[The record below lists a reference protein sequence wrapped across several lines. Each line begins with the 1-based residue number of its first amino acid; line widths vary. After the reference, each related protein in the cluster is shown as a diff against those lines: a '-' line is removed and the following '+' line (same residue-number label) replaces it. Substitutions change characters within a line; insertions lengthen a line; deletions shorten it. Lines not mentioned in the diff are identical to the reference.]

1 MDFDVIIIGGSYA
14 GLSAAL
20 ALSRATR
27 SVLIIDA
34 GKPCNRQTPHSHN
47 FLTHDGDK
55 PADIANTAKAEVLK
69 YPTARFLEGKAILA
83 RQIDGGFSIGV
94 ENTGSFTARKILL
107 ATGLKDVLPN
117 IKGLADC
124 WAISAIHCPYCHG
137 YEVKNEKIGL
147 LMNGDHAFE
156 MAKNLHL
163 WNKDLTI
170 LTNGKSQLSAEQT
183 EKLRSKSIIIIEDE
197 VVELLHNNGYL
208 DHVVFKNGEKIA
220 LRAIYVKSD
229 VEQHYNFSEQLGFE
243 LTDFKTIKVDEQ
255 QQSTAKGVYAA
266 GDCATL
272 FRSLSIVTAAGT
284 MAAVVMNKEMISE
297 DF

>member
-20 ALSRATR
+20 TLGRATR
-27 SVLIIDA
+27 NVLVIDA

-55 PADIANTAKAEVLK
+55 PAVIYKAAKAEVLK
-69 YPTARFLEGKAILA
+69 YPTVRFLEGQAISA
-83 RQIDGGFSIGV
+83 KQIDGGFSISL
-94 ENTGSFTARKILL
+94 ENSENFTARKILL
-107 ATGLKDVLPN
+107 ATGLKDVLSD
-117 IKGLADC
+117 IKGLAEC

-147 LMNGDHAFE
+147 LMNGEHAFE
-156 MAKNLHL
+156 MAKTLNH

-183 EKLRSKSIIIIEDE
+183 EKLKSKSITIIEYE
-197 VVELLHNNGYL
+197 VAELLHNNGYL
-208 DHVVFKNGEKIA
+208 KDVVFKNGEKIA
-220 LRAIYVKSD
+220 LKAIYLKSD
-229 VEQHYNFSEQLGFE
+229 VEQHGNFNEQLGFE
-243 LTDFKTIKVDEQ
+243 LTDLKTIKVDEQ

-272 FRSLSIVTAAGT
+272 FRSLSIITAAGT

>member
-20 ALSRATR
+20 TLGRATR
-27 SVLIIDA
+27 NVLVIDA

-55 PADIANTAKAEVLK
+55 PAVIYKAAKAEVLK
-69 YPTARFLEGKAILA
+69 YPTVRFLEGQAISA
-83 RQIDGGFSIGV
+83 KQIDGGFSISL
-94 ENTGSFTARKILL
+94 ENSENFTARKILL
-107 ATGLKDVLPN
+107 ATGLIDVLPD
-117 IKGLADC
+117 IKGLAEC

-147 LMNGDHAFE
+147 LMNGEHAFE
-156 MAKNLHL
+156 MAKTLNH

-183 EKLRSKSIIIIEDE
+183 EKLKSKSITIIEYE
-197 VVELLHNNGYL
+197 VAELLHNNGYL
-208 DHVVFKNGEKIA
+208 EDVVFKNGEKIA
-220 LRAIYVKSD
+220 LKAIYLKSD
-229 VEQHYNFSEQLGFE
+229 VEQHGNFNEQLGFE
-243 LTDFKTIKVDEQ
+243 LTDLKTIKVDEQ

-272 FRSLSIVTAAGT
+272 FRSLSIITAAGT